1 MYVCCSACITY
12 NSVACMSVALR
23 NLLPLQYTYICL
35 SYSQGKLSFKFYAGI
50 LVKNRS
56 ESKLKTIHTE
66 PLNNVKVYILINI
79 YICKYNILC
88 LSLWRLSYMLSFFLY
103 FVCGAINDWQEKIQ
117 RSKTTS
123 LVYNWMVKWDSN
135 EEWRSNEEAHNKTW
149 LVDTRG
155 LLKSDYE
162 IRENARVRYNI
173 LDSEDKKPVTYIKL
187 SSVISLVVFFLSGT
201 QKTVWLL
208 DPFKIHWTGKEW
220 LWRWCCYCFL

>member
-1 MYVCCSACITY
+1 MNICMYVVLHVLHITLLHAC
-12 NSVACMSVALR
+12 
-23 NLLPLQYTYICL
+23 LLPKEICFLCSIHTYAMPVIQ
-35 SYSQGKLSFKFYAGI
+35 SRKIIIQVYAGI
-50 LVKNRS
+50 LVKSRS

-88 LSLWRLSYMLSFFLY
+88 LSLWRLCNCVTCWVFLY

-173 LDSEDKKPVTYIKL
+173 LEIQRIKN
-187 SSVISLVVFFLSGT
+187 
-201 QKTVWLL
+201 LL
-208 DPFKIHWTGKEW
+208 R
-220 LWRWCCYCFL
+220 L